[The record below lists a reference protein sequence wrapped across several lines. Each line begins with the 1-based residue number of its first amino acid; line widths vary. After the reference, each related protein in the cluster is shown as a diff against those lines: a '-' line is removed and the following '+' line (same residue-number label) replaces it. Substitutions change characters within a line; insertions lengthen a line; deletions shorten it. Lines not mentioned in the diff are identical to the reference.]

1 MISIVSSQKDSM
13 PILMQHSV
21 ICYLIKSIVTSSW
34 SILNEWWHCGVL
46 ILKSLLFRLYF
57 LYSSILLYLSIL
69 LYFRAEA
76 IYLRLSKSP
85 YVSNAARRVLNL
97 PLITEQ
103 DLSQRNILQQNGISP
118 KRKRNQSSG
127 NSESSVEVITELDE
141 ESKFENGLMAAGHF

>member
-1 MISIVSSQKDSM
+1 MDGILISQHLV
-13 PILMQHSV
+13 ILPS
-21 ICYLIKSIVTSSW
+21 LT
-34 SILNEWWHCGVL
+34 HCL
-46 ILKSLLFRLYF
+46 H
-57 LYSSILLYLSIL
+57 
-69 LYFRAEA
+69 YFRAEA

-103 DLSQRNILQQNGISP
+103 DLSQRNILQNGISP
-118 KRKRNQSSG
+118 KRRRHQSSG

>member
-1 MISIVSSQKDSM
+1 MNDN
-13 PILMQHSV
+13 
-21 ICYLIKSIVTSSW
+21 
-34 SILNEWWHCGVL
+34 LNETSIQNVFFKISNVVFWSQEG
-46 ILKSLLFRLYF
+46 YF
-57 LYSSILLYLSIL
+57 LDSISCITSIL

-118 KRKRNQSSG
+118 KRRRNQSSG

>member
-1 MISIVSSQKDSM
+1 MIINSSLKLKHSKLVMKLWCPDLENFTFYSIF
-13 PILMQHSV
+13 P
-21 ICYLIKSIVTSSW
+21 VT
-34 SILNEWWHCGVL
+34 
-46 ILKSLLFRLYF
+46 
-57 LYSSILLYLSIL
+57 SIL

>member
-1 MISIVSSQKDSM
+1 MDLAKKTIVENGFGF
-13 PILMQHSV
+13 
-21 ICYLIKSIVTSSW
+21 T
-34 SILNEWWHCGVL
+34 E
-46 ILKSLLFRLYF
+46 ILKHINDMANSNI
-57 LYSSILLYLSIL
+57 SVTEVLS
-69 LYFRAEA
+69 RAEA

-103 DLSQRNILQQNGISP
+103 VLSQRNILQQNGISP
-118 KRKRNQSSG
+118 KRRRNQSSG